1 MRRSVFGPNLCCLL
15 ANVVICSPAIFY
27 AAASFLEQG
36 EKKKFFS
43 PHQKGCKLSIN
54 QKEFLLSILSKRS
67 F

>member
-1 MRRSVFGPNLCCLL
+1 MLS
-15 ANVVICSPAIFY
+15 ISKCSY
-27 AAASFLEQG
+27 HAAASFLEQG
-36 EKKKFFS
+36 EKKNFFS